1 MRRALIVLTVAI
13 GLVPVTSGPAWAGH
27 RFRGVSTTTESS
39 TVIPPAP
46 SSPDAGTRKRYT
58 LRGSFS
64 TSDSVGQHGASKCKG
79 KKIKLEFLVNY
90 QTTYQE
96 GRAPV
101 IGATSTEDTA
111 ANNAQATF
119 TVDVTLPST
128 KVPQQYT
135 IRAVCDGQRLQKLV
149 NNHPVNVG
157 RQETLAYTGT
167 SVAPLLA
174 LGVAL
179 LLAGAVLLVSTRRVP
194 PAAPARQR

>member
-101 IGATSTEDTA
+101 IGTTSTKRSISRYDSASELEPPIALMPITTA
-111 ANNAQATF
+111 E
-119 TVDVTLPST
+119 SC
-128 KVPQQYT
+128 VP
-135 IRAVCDGQRLQKLV
+135 A
-149 NNHPVNVG
+149 
-157 RQETLAYTGT
+157 
-167 SVAPLLA
+167 
-174 LGVAL
+174 
-179 LLAGAVLLVSTRRVP
+179 
-194 PAAPARQR
+194 